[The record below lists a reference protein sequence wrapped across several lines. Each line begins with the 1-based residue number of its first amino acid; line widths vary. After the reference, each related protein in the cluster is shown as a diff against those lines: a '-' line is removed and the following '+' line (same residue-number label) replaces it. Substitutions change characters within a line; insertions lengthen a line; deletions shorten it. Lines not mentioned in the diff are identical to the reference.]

1 MLDLMETQTAKHEI
15 ITYRWL
21 LRPGERRILLIL
33 IDFLVAVVALITS
46 LFVWS
51 WVDEYYEF
59 NLEFLRTI
67 PNWFF
72 LLPFVWVILMVEL
85 YDEHRASNWKQTT
98 RSIAM
103 TALIGL
109 GLYLVIY
116 FFYSTPKSLN
126 RRGVAGFIIAATALT
141 YFWRLLYIR
150 IFTAPEFM
158 RRVLLVGAGE
168 TGQTLLKVFKTISPP
183 PFFWV
188 GMIDDDPDKFGME
201 KEGYRVLGSSEK
213 LLEIIGQERVSDI
226 IVAISGEMQGRMFQ
240 TLLDAQEMGIA
251 ITRMPV
257 AYEELLGRVP
267 IQHLEADW
275 ILRSFVDQARQ
286 NGFYELG
293 KRLLDIA
300 GGLVGCGIF
309 LFFFPLIA
317 IAILLDSG
325 WPIFYKQTRSGRGG
339 QAYKI
344 FKFRTMGLDAEPDGQ
359 PQWAE
364 ENDKRA
370 TRVGRVLRKTH
381 LDELPQFIN
390 VLKGEM
396 SLVGPRAERPEL
408 VDWFQQHV
416 PFYRARLLVKPGITG
431 WAQVNFGYASTIE
444 ETITKLE
451 YDLYYIKHRNLILDF
466 VILLRTPATVFGLR
480 GR

>member
-1 MLDLMETQTAKHEI
+1 MATTINKLETKTH
-15 ITYRWL
+15 TLL
-21 LRPGERRILLIL
+21 LRPGERRILLVIV
-33 IDFLVAVVALITS
+33 DFLMAAIALTAS
-46 LFVWS
+46 LMVWA
-51 WVDEYYEF
+51 WVDEYYTF
-59 NLEFLRTI
+59 SLEFVQTI
-67 PNWFF
+67 PSWFF
-72 LLPFVWVILMVEL
+72 LLPFFWVILMVEL
-85 YDEHRASNWKQTT
+85 YDEHRAGDWKQTL

-109 GLYLVIY
+109 GLYLVVY

-126 RRGVAGFIIAATALT
+126 RRGVAGFVVAATALT
-141 YFWRLLYIR
+141 FIWRLIYIR
-150 IFTAPEFM
+150 VFTAPEFM

-168 TGQTLLKVFKTISPP
+168 TGQNLLKVFNGLTPP

-188 GMIDDDPDKFGME
+188 GIVDDDPEKIGKE
-201 KEGYRVLGSSEK
+201 KEGYKVLGDCDK
-213 LLEIIGQERVSDI
+213 LLEIIKLERVSDI

-240 TLLDAQEMGIA
+240 ALLDAQEMGIA

-257 AYEELLGRVP
+257 AYEEHMGRVP
-267 IQHLEADW
+267 IRHLEADW

-286 NGFYELG
+286 SGFYELG

-300 GGLVGCGIF
+300 GGLIGCGIF
-309 LFFFPLIA
+309 LVFFPLVA
-317 IAILLDSG
+317 LAILIDTG
-325 WPIFYKQTRSGRGG
+325 FPVFYKQTRSGRGG
-339 QAYKI
+339 QPYII

-370 TRVGRVLRKTH
+370 TRVGRILRKTH
-381 LDELPQFIN
+381 LDELPQFVN

-431 WAQVNFGYASTIE
+431 WAQVNFGYASTID

-466 VILLRTPATVFGLR
+466 VILLRTPATVFGFR

>member
-1 MLDLMETQTAKHEI
+1 MDTPTAKFEI
-15 ITYRWL
+15 ITHRLL
-21 LRPGERRILLIL
+21 LRPGERRILLLL
-33 IDFLVAVVALITS
+33 IDFLVAVIALVAS

-59 NLEFLRTI
+59 TLEFLRTI
-67 PNWFF
+67 PTWFY
-72 LLPFVWVILMVEL
+72 LLPFIWVILMVEL
-85 YDEHRASNWKQTT
+85 YDEHRASNWKQTI

-126 RRGVAGFIIAATALT
+126 RRGVAGFIMAATVLT
-141 YFWRLLYIR
+141 YLWRLLYIR

-168 TGQTLLKVFKTISPP
+168 TGQTLLKVFKNISPP

-188 GMIDDDPDKFGME
+188 GMIDDDPDKMGME

-213 LLEIIGQERVSDI
+213 LLEIISQERVSDI

-240 TLLDAQEMGIA
+240 ALLDAQETGIA

-267 IQHLEADW
+267 IRHLEADW

-339 QAYKI
+339 QPYKI
-344 FKFRTMGLDAEPDGQ
+344 FKFRTMGLDAEPNGQ

-370 TRVGRVLRKTH
+370 TRIGRILRKTH

-431 WAQVNFGYASTIE
+431 WAQVNFGYASTID

>member
-1 MLDLMETQTAKHEI
+1 MDTPTEKFEI
-15 ITYRWL
+15 TTHRWL
-21 LRPGERRILLIL
+21 LRPGERRILLVL
-33 IDFLVAVVALITS
+33 VDFLVAVTALAAS

-59 NLEFLRTI
+59 TLDFLRTI
-67 PNWFF
+67 PNWFY
-72 LLPFVWVILMVEL
+72 LLPFAWIILMVEL

-126 RRGVAGFIIAATALT
+126 RRGVAGFIVAATVLT
-141 YFWRLLYIR
+141 YLWRLLYIR

-168 TGQTLLKVFKTISPP
+168 TGQTLLKVVKNISPP

-188 GMIDDDPDKFGME
+188 GMIDDDPNKVGME
-201 KEGYRVLGSSEK
+201 IEGYQVLGSSEK
-213 LLEIIGQERVSDI
+213 LLEIISQARVSDI

-300 GGLVGCGIF
+300 GGLAGCGIF
-309 LFFFPLIA
+309 LIFFPFIA

-325 WPIFYKQTRSGRGG
+325 LPIFYKQTRSGRGG
-339 QAYKI
+339 QPYKI

-370 TRVGRVLRKTH
+370 TRVGRILRKTH

-390 VLKGEM
+390 VLKGQM

-431 WAQVNFGYASTIE
+431 WAQVNFGYASTID

-451 YDLYYIKHRNLILDF
+451 YDLFYIKHRNLILDF
-466 VILLRTPATVFGLR
+466 VILLRTPATVIGLR

>member
-1 MLDLMETQTAKHEI
+1 MDTPTEKIEI
-15 ITYRWL
+15 ATHRWL
-21 LRPGERRILLIL
+21 LRPGERRILLVL
-33 IDFLVAVVALITS
+33 VDFLVAVTALAAS

-59 NLEFLRTI
+59 TLDFLRTI
-67 PNWFF
+67 PNWFY
-72 LLPFVWVILMVEL
+72 LLPFAWVILMVEL

-126 RRGVAGFIIAATALT
+126 RRGVAGFIVAATVLT
-141 YFWRLLYIR
+141 YLWRLLYIR

-168 TGQTLLKVFKTISPP
+168 TGQTLLKVVKNISPP

-188 GMIDDDPDKFGME
+188 GMIDDDPNKVGME
-201 KEGYRVLGSSEK
+201 IEGYQVLGSSEK
-213 LLEIIGQERVSDI
+213 LLEIISQERVSDI

-240 TLLDAQEMGIA
+240 TLLDAQEIGIA

-309 LFFFPLIA
+309 LIFFPFIA

-325 WPIFYKQTRSGRGG
+325 LPIFYKQTRSGRGG
-339 QAYKI
+339 QPYKI
-344 FKFRTMGLDAEPDGQ
+344 FKFRTMGLDAEPDGL

-370 TRVGRVLRKTH
+370 TRVGRILRKTH

-390 VLKGEM
+390 VLKGQM

-431 WAQVNFGYASTIE
+431 WAQVNFGYASTID

-451 YDLYYIKHRNLILDF
+451 YDLFYIKHRNLILDF

>member
-1 MLDLMETQTAKHEI
+1 MTDRSPTKSEKTTR
-15 ITYRWL
+15 RWL
-21 LRPGERRILLIL
+21 LRPGERRIFLVIV
-33 IDFLVAVVALITS
+33 DFLVAAIALTAS

-51 WVDEYYEF
+51 WADIYFEF

-67 PNWFF
+67 PGWFY
-72 LLPFVWVILMVEL
+72 LLPFIWVILMVEL
-85 YDEHRASNWKQTT
+85 YDEHRAGSLKQTT

-103 TALIGL
+103 TGLIAL

-126 RRGVAGFIIAATALT
+126 RRGVAGFIVAATAMT
-141 YFWRLLYIR
+141 YLWRLIYIR

-168 TGQTLLKVFKTISPP
+168 TGQILLSVVNKIIPL
-183 PFFWV
+183 PFVWV
-188 GMIDDDPDKFGME
+188 GMIDDDPNKIGME
-201 KEGYRVLGSSEK
+201 KEGYRVLGNSED
-213 LLEIIGQERVSDI
+213 LLDIIRQECISDI

-240 TLLDAQEMGIA
+240 ALLDAQEMGIA

-286 NGFYELG
+286 NGFFELS
-293 KRLLDIA
+293 KRLIDIS
-300 GGLVGCGIF
+300 GGIIGCGIF
-309 LFFFPLIA
+309 LLFFPLLA

-325 WPIFYKQTRSGRGG
+325 WPIFYQQTRSGRGA
-339 QAYKI
+339 QPYKI
-344 FKFRTMGLDAEPDGQ
+344 FKFRTMGVDAEPDGL

-370 TRVGRVLRKTH
+370 TRVGRILRKTH
-381 LDELPQFIN
+381 LDELPQFLN

-451 YDLYYIKHRNLILDF
+451 YDLYYIKHRNLVLDL
-466 VILLRTPATVFGLR
+466 VILLRTPATVIGLR